1 MNRTSLTCT
10 TALAIGLTVTGLTG
24 GLGLAS
30 ADPGPPPCVFPGCTG
45 PGNPG
50 GPGGLPPD
58 DHRGPD
64 GPPPGDH
71 RGPDGPSPWDH
82 NPGWGPPPPDQAWR
96 GIEQGRFD
104 HQPFNYNGLW
114 VNPVFQPDF
123 NQWGFWFFGIWI
135 PL

>member
-50 GPGGLPPD
+50 GPGGLPPG

-64 GPPPGDH
+64 GLPPGDH

-96 GIEQGRFD
+96 GIE
-104 HQPFNYNGLW
+104 
-114 VNPVFQPDF
+114 
-123 NQWGFWFFGIWI
+123 
-135 PL
+135 